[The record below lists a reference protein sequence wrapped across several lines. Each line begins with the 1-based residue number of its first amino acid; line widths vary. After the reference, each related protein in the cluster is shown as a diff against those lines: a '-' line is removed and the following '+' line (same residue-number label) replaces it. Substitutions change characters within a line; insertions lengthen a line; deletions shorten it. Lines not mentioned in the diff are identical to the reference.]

1 MKELYT
7 ARELAE
13 ILSVHPETIRRLGRE
28 GKLERVKVGRS
39 VRFLMPR
46 KEKRK

>member
-7 ARELAE
+7 ASELAE
-13 ILSVHPETIRRLGRE
+13 MLSLHPETIRKLGRQ

-39 VRFLMPR
+39 VRFAMPR